1 MTVRAVEWKKP
12 YTWGKAIEITE
23 DKVIN
28 LKLRAENN
36 LIIYDEWD
44 NEIYVD
50 LQLPDEIRP
59 TDAFPVWIT
68 TGRVIVDNWWD
79 YNGTIVCF
87 KTTSGDNIK
96 LYYADDGKLYIDNWT
111 GLFKQIYLKGEVD
124 ALLLALRQYVD
135 QQLALKQD
143 LLTAGDY
150 ISIDQNNV
158 ISAEI
163 PPMSRFLSIWSCSTW
178 QPVSFPATTPF
189 EYVTGDHYLIENV
202 DTTTNYRPSWTEYTW
217 QASTTLE
224 TGEVA
229 DWDVYIYDGTV
240 WLLQSNHW
248 KTVAFANIAWQPTDN
263 ANLATALNAKANA
276 SDLNTKTFWLASTS
290 DNDNIVAIG
299 RYSYAGGN
307 PIIIFWNQVYVKDSV
322 SLDTTTY
329 RCSEVDMTPDN
340 LTGLTVVSQKLLNVS
355 YSKTTWPW
363 GYDAEMYGCTTG
375 TDTIG
380 TIGWWSG
387 DVQVSTQAN
396 NILTSWMKI
405 WAWTEANYWNLWTY
419 DSNTLYLT
427 V

>member
-50 LQLPDEIRP
+50 LQLPDEIQP

-143 LLTAGDY
+143 KFYTISSTAP
-150 ISIDQNNV
+150 QNP
-158 ISAEI
+158 SQWDE
-163 PPMSRFLSIWSCSTW
+163 W
-178 QPVSFPATTPF
+178 
-189 EYVTGDHYLIENV
+189 Y
-202 DTTTNYRPSWTEYTW
+202 DTTTNKLKTYDWTQWNEMW
-217 QASTTLE
+217 E
-224 TGEVA
+224 
-229 DWDVYIYDGTV
+229 W
-240 WLLQSNHW
+240 
-248 KTVAFANIAWQPTDN
+248 
-263 ANLATALNAKANA
+263 
-276 SDLNTKTFWLASTS
+276 NTKTFRLASTT
-290 DNDNIVAIG
+290 DDDNILAIG
-299 RYSYAGGN
+299 RYSYAWGN
-307 PIIIFWNQVYVKDSV
+307 PIIIFWNQTYVKDSV
-322 SLDTTTY
+322 SWDTTTY

-340 LTGLTVVSQKLLNVS
+340 LTWLTVVSQKLLNVS

-405 WAWTEANYWNLWTY
+405 WAGEETDYANLSTY

-427 V
+427 VPDSTPL